1 MVAGGGHR
9 RDGPEKLDLG
19 QLAQTPLASG
29 SSIALDE
36 DLFTGPRSSG
46 KSSPAAGKKAWVVRE
61 IHSDV
66 LIVVHIL
73 LGRMH
78 A

>member
-1 MVAGGGHR
+1 MVQLC
-9 RDGPEKLDLG
+9 PEKLDLG

-29 SSIALDE
+29 SSIALEE

-46 KSSPAAGKKAWVVRE
+46 KSSLAAGKSTWV
-61 IHSDV
+61 
-66 LIVVHIL
+66 
-73 LGRMH
+73 